1 MSTNWEL
8 CLFCQEKKRNEK
20 ERGEISSYSKIET
33 QLKKFIEIDPTYI
46 ELGRLDDGT
55 GIAKTLE
62 THNAVY
68 HKKCYHKIGQKEY
81 SRILA
86 RVGKKP
92 CSEANS
98 SSSTVIPH
106 KRTKTELG
114 TELCIF
120 CGQRDSTENLCAAG
134 EFHFVSSTN
143 NQHAQKLT
151 ESWSEM
157 ALAIGDL
164 DVHAKLCV
172 GDVR

>member
-1 MSTNWEL
+1 MSTDWEL
-8 CLFCQEKKRNEK
+8 YLFCQEKKSKEK

-33 QLKKFIEIDPTYI
+33 QLKKFIEIDPTYT

-68 HKKCYHKIGQKEY
+68 HKKYYDKIGRKEY
-81 SRILA
+81 NRILA

-92 CSEANS
+92 CCEANS

-114 TELCIF
+114 TQLWIF
-120 CGQRDSTENLCAAG
+120 CGERD
-134 EFHFVSSTN
+134 
-143 NQHAQKLT
+143 
-151 ESWSEM
+151 
-157 ALAIGDL
+157 
-164 DVHAKLCV
+164 
-172 GDVR
+172 